1 MIIQPNLRCWGTNSL
16 LIHSQQPI
24 KDTIYARL
32 RMLYDRAS
40 LKTSLQLAQTSS
52 KYKPFINYDEQIGV
66 DS

>member
-1 MIIQPNLRCWGTNSL
+1 MIIQPNLYGWGTNSL
-16 LIHSQQPI
+16 LIHPQYPI

-40 LKTSLQLAQTSS
+40 LKISLQLSQRTT
-52 KYKPFINYDEQIGV
+52 KYNTFNNYDEKIGV